1 MTPDE
6 RPFALVHDV
15 GGRLGLA
22 AVDAAA
28 EAAGLQPGLPLADG
42 RALAP
47 NLATAALRP
56 AEDARALARLAAWCS
71 RYTPWSA
78 VDPAAGGLGG
88 GLGGGPGAGAGIL
101 LDVTG
106 CAGLFGG
113 EAALLGDLVTR
124 LGRLGFTARA
134 ALADTIG
141 AAWAVA
147 RFATDAGT
155 PWRVVPPEGA
165 RAALAPLP
173 PAALRLPPAAAEL
186 LERLGLRRIDALA
199 GLPPETLELR
209 FGPELAGRLRQA
221 WGEAPEVLSP
231 LVPVPPLLARRVLAE
246 PIVTAE
252 ALACGLDALAVELCR
267 HLEAV
272 QRGARRLELTV
283 YRVDGGLRRLA
294 LGTSRPSRDP
304 EHLKRLF
311 AGQLERIDPGFG
323 IEVMTLAAPLSERL
337 TALQLVLGPAGM
349 GRGADRGAGR
359 GRRAGD
365 DLAGLAGLVDRLE
378 ARLGPGRVF
387 RQDPFES
394 HLPERAAR
402 RVPALAPGDP
412 APWRRGRPRP
422 LRLLGPP
429 EAIEAV
435 ALLPDHPPAR
445 FRWRRVRHR
454 VVRAEGPERIAPEWW
469 LDDPDRAGAPAR
481 DYFRVE
487 DEAGRRYWL
496 YRAGG
501 RWFLHG
507 LFG

>member
-1 MTPDE
+1 VREAD
-6 RPFALVHDV
+6 
-15 GGRLGLA
+15 GRLVLA

-28 EAAGLQPGLPLADG
+28 EAAGLRPGLPLADG
-42 RALAP
+42 RALVP
-47 NLATAALRP
+47 TLATAELRP
-56 AEDARALARLAAWCS
+56 GEDARALARLAAWCG

-78 VDPAAGGLGG
+78 VDPAAG
-88 GLGGGPGAGAGIL
+88 GAGIL

-113 EAALLGDLVTR
+113 EAALLADLVTR

-147 RFATDAGT
+147 RFATEDAR
-155 PWRVVPPEGA
+155 PWRVVPPGGA

-199 GLPPETLELR
+199 GLPTETLEPR

-221 WGEAPEVLSP
+221 LGAAPEVLSP

-246 PIVTAE
+246 PIVTVE
-252 ALACGLDALAVELCR
+252 ALAHGLEALAVALCR
-267 HLEAV
+267 RLEAV

-283 YRVDGGLRRLA
+283 YRVDGALRRLA
-294 LGTSRPSRDP
+294 LGTSRPSRDAD
-304 EHLKRLF
+304 HLKRLF
-311 AGQLERIDPGFG
+311 ADRLARIDPGFG
-323 IEVMTLAAPLSERL
+323 IEVMTLAAPLSEPL
-337 TALQLVLGPAGM
+337 TALQLVLGPAG
-349 GRGADRGAGR
+349 A
-359 GRRAGD
+359 GRRAGRRGSD
-365 DLAGLAGLVDRLE
+365 DLAGLVDRLE
-378 ARLGPGRVF
+378 ARLGPGRVR
-387 RQDPFES
+387 RQAPRES
-394 HLPERAAR
+394 HLPEKAVR
-402 RVPALAPGDP
+402 RTAALAPGEG

-422 LRLLGPP
+422 LRLFEPA

-435 ALLPDHPPAR
+435 ALLPDHPPTR

-469 LDDPDRAGAPAR
+469 LDDRDRAEAPAR

>member
-1 MTPDE
+1 VSGTSAIACE
-6 RPFALVHDV
+6 RPFALVHDE
-15 GGRLGLA
+15 GGRLVLA

-28 EAAGLQPGLPLADG
+28 EAAGLRPGLPLADG

-47 NLATAALRP
+47 NLATAELRP
-56 AEDARALARLAAWCS
+56 GEDARALARLAAWCG

-78 VDPAAGGLGG
+78 VDPTAGGLGG
-88 GLGGGPGAGAGIL
+88 GFGAGSGGGAGIL

-113 EAALLGDLVTR
+113 EAALLADLVTR
-124 LGRLGFTARA
+124 LDRLGLAARA

-147 RFATDAGT
+147 RFATEAAR
-155 PWRVVPPEGA
+155 PWRVVAPGRA

-173 PAALRLPPAAAEL
+173 PAALRLPAAAVEL
-186 LERLGLRRIDALA
+186 LERFGLRHIGALA
-199 GLPPETLELR
+199 GLPPETLEPR

-221 WGEAPEVLSP
+221 LGTAPEVLSP

-246 PIVTAE
+246 PVVTAE
-252 ALACGLDALAVELCR
+252 ALAHGLEALVAELCR
-267 HLEAV
+267 RLEAKE
-272 QRGARRLELTV
+272 RGARRLELMV
-283 YRVDGGLRRLA
+283 YRVDGGLQRLA
-294 LGTSRPSRDP
+294 LGTSRPSRDAD
-304 EHLKRLF
+304 HLKRLF
-311 AGQLERIDPGFG
+311 ADRLAQVDPGFG
-323 IEVMTLAAPLSERL
+323 VEVMTLAAPASERL
-337 TALQLVLGPAGM
+337 TALQLALGPAVAGQ
-349 GRGADRGAGR
+349 GAGR
-359 GRRAGD
+359 RRRSGD
-365 DLAGLAGLVDRLE
+365 DLAGLVDRLE
-378 ARLGPGRVF
+378 ARLGSGRVR
-387 RQDPFES
+387 RQAPRES
-394 HLPERAAR
+394 HLPEGAVR
-402 RVPALAPGDP
+402 RVPALAPGEA
-412 APWRRGRPRP
+412 APWHRGRPRP
-422 LRLLGPP
+422 LRLFEPA

-469 LDDPDRAGAPAR
+469 LDDRDRAGAPAR

>member
-1 MTPDE
+1 VRCDPTTADA
-6 RPFALVHDV
+6 RPFALVHDE
-15 GGRLGLA
+15 GGRLVLA

-28 EAAGLQPGLPLADG
+28 EAAGLLPGLPLADG
-42 RALAP
+42 RALVP
-47 NLATAALRP
+47 GLETAELRP
-56 AEDARALARLAAWCS
+56 AEDARALARLAAWCG

-78 VDPAAGGLGG
+78 VDPAAGGLGA
-88 GLGGGPGAGAGIL
+88 GPGPGAGIL

-113 EAALLGDLVTR
+113 EAALLADLVTR

-141 AAWAVA
+141 AAWAVT
-147 RFATDAGT
+147 RFATDGSR

-173 PAALRLPPAAAEL
+173 PAALRLPPATAEL

-199 GLPPETLELR
+199 GLPPETLEPR
-209 FGPELAGRLRQA
+209 FGPELACRLRQA
-221 WGEAPEVLSP
+221 LGAAPEVLSP

-246 PIVTAE
+246 PIVTGEAVARGLA
-252 ALACGLDALAVELCR
+252 ALAAELCR
-267 HLEAV
+267 RLEAG

-283 YRVDGGLRRLA
+283 YRVDGSLRRLA

-304 EHLKRLF
+304 AHFGRLF
-311 AGQLERIDPGFG
+311 AGRLERIDPGFG
-323 IEVMTLAAPLSERL
+323 IEVMTLAAPVSERL
-337 TALQLVLGPAGM
+337 TALQLVLGPAGAGQ
-349 GRGADRGAGR
+349 GRGQ
-359 GRRAGD
+359 RAGG
-365 DLAGLAGLVDRLE
+365 DLAGLIDRLE
-378 ARLGPGRVF
+378 ARLGPGRVL
-387 RQDPFES
+387 RQAPRES

-402 RVPALAPGDP
+402 RMPALAQDKS

-422 LRLLGPP
+422 LRLFAHP
-429 EAIEAV
+429 EAVEAV
-435 ALLPDHPPAR
+435 ALLPDHPPAC

-501 RWFLHG
+501 RWFIHG

>member
-1 MTPDE
+1 
-6 RPFALVHDV
+6 
-15 GGRLGLA
+15 
-22 AVDAAA
+22 
-28 EAAGLQPGLPLADG
+28 
-42 RALAP
+42 
-47 NLATAALRP
+47 
-56 AEDARALARLAAWCS
+56 
-71 RYTPWSA
+71 
-78 VDPAAGGLGG
+78 
-88 GLGGGPGAGAGIL
+88 
-101 LDVTG
+101 
-106 CAGLFGG
+106 
-113 EAALLGDLVTR
+113 
-124 LGRLGFTARA
+124 
-134 ALADTIG
+134 
-141 AAWAVA
+141 
-147 RFATDAGT
+147 
-155 PWRVVPPEGA
+155 VVPPEGA

-186 LERLGLRRIDALA
+186 LERLGLRRIGALA
-199 GLPPETLELR
+199 GLPPETLEPR
-209 FGPELAGRLRQA
+209 FGPELACRLHQA
-221 WGEAPEVLSP
+221 LGAAPEVLSP
-231 LVPVPPLLARRVLAE
+231 LVPVPPLLARRILAE

-252 ALACGLDALAVELCR
+252 ALAYGLDALAAELCCR
-267 HLEAV
+267 LEAG

-283 YRVDGGLRRLA
+283 YRVDGSLRRLA

-304 EHLKRLF
+304 DHLKRLF
-311 AGQLERIDPGFG
+311 AGRLDRIDPGFG
-323 IEVMTLAAPLSERL
+323 IEVLTLAAPVSEPL
-337 TALQLVLGPAGM
+337 TALQLVLGPDGT
-349 GRGADRGAGR
+349 GGGQRGGS
-359 GRRAGD
+359 
-365 DLAGLAGLVDRLE
+365 GLAGLVDRLE
-378 ARLGPGRVF
+378 ARLGPGRVV

-469 LDDPDRAGAPAR
+469 LDDEDRAEAPAR

-496 YRAGG
+496 YHAGG